1 MERASFFDRLRQSR
15 LLSEAELE
23 QAASRFGDTEPAQSI
38 ADALVDQGVLTAF
51 QARQVYSG
59 DTQPLA
65 LGQYRLLD
73 ELGRGGMGRVY
84 KALHTIMGRVVAI
97 KVIAPELV
105 QNPVAVEWFRREV
118 RASTHLVHPNIV
130 MAYDA
135 NEEDGLHFLVME
147 YVPGVNLDRL
157 VRQHGPLPVDHA
169 CALMRQAALGLQHAH
184 EKGMVHRDIKPG
196 NLLIP
201 AVEGEAP
208 ADVLVKI
215 VDFGLARLQG
225 KAKGDTIAVQRAGQR
240 PRHARLHRAR
250 AIARHSLRRHSLG
263 SLQPGLHV
271 LFRAGGPGA
280 FPRRKCHGKAHQ
292 AHDGTGGGAGETA
305 PEVPPPMADIVR
317 QLMAKKPDD
326 RYPTPAELVR
336 ALDLCQATSPQAP
349 SQAPQT
355 SCRPIWMTP
364 PTQVPANGSAVDEA
378 AIHTRIIDHL
388 ELTEAPGEEKSSEQ
402 LVLEPVWKYAP
413 GEVRR
418 AETHDTVTLSR
429 ADEAEAL
436 SKSPGSQP
444 VSDATLPAVSVPA
457 LEPAS
462 GQRIDWILR
471 RHWHRWTNLI
481 ETIVK
486 GRGPAHVNPDT
497 YRTVYTSLVNTCRSA
512 AEAAPTPQ
520 RRAYFQ
526 ELLSIVQPW
535 LNLHTFAHTEA
546 QMLRSLLVRCK
557 QAELELNDGNVPWTV
572 RQVVGMV
579 LLMLSPV
586 GLALWYW
593 NSAAPVAAGPV
604 ALRRVGRSQTVAAF
618 GLGLRRDAPVA
629 AHGRRV
635 PRGDCLFHL
644 SAGPHAAHLIL
655 TLLRSVAKQHELAP
669 CRDDVR
675 DDTIRE
681 RRSSISFAR
690 NFQLPTDQLWPSNGI
705 THSTASKHLPR
716 PLPLSSNSWRPRGNC
731 NRPICSGRKE

>member
-1 MERASFFDRLRQSR
+1 VDRTSFFDRLRQSR

-65 LGQYRLLD
+65 LGQYRLRD

-105 QNPVAVEWFRREV
+105 QNSVAVEWFRREV

-135 NEEDGLHFLVME
+135 NEADGLHFLVME

-169 CALMRQAALGLQHAH
+169 CALMRQSALGLQNAH

-201 AVEGEAP
+201 SPDGEAP

-215 VDFGLARLQG
+215 ADFGLARLQG
-225 KAKGDTIAVQRAGQR
+225 KAKGDTIAVSAPGNVLGT
-240 PRHARLHRAR
+240 PDY
-250 AIARHSLRRHSLG
+250 IAPEQSRDIHSADIRSDLYSLG
-263 SLQPGLHV
+263 CTFYFALAGRVPFPGENAMEKLIKHMMEPAEALEKV
-271 LFRAGGPGA
+271 RP
-280 FPRRKCHGKAHQ
+280 
-292 AHDGTGGGAGETA
+292 D
-305 PEVPPPMADIVR
+305 VPPALADLVR
-317 QLMAKKPDD
+317 RLMAKKPDD
-326 RYPTPAELVR
+326 RYQTPAELVR
-336 ALDLCQATSPQAP
+336 ALDLLQAESSPAP
-349 SQAPQT
+349 SHAPLT
-355 SCRPIWMTP
+355 TCRPIWIAP
-364 PTQVPANGSAVDEA
+364 PTQVPAVGA
-378 AIHTRIIDHL
+378 APSDLAAPTRVLDHL
-388 ELTEAPGEEKSSEQ
+388 ELAGSPADDEISEQ
-402 LVLEPVWKYAP
+402 IVLEPVWKHAP
-413 GEVRR
+413 GEARSE
-418 AETHDTVTLSR
+418 ETHDTVTLSR
-429 ADEAEAL
+429 ADDAEPTFAGTTPPEPNVAGRPIA
-436 SKSPGSQP
+436 SESM
-444 VSDATLPAVSVPA
+444 LPAVSVPA

-462 GQRIDWILR
+462 GQRIDGILR
-471 RHWHRWTNLI
+471 RHWHRWTGLI
-481 ETIVK
+481 ETVVR
-486 GRGPAHVNPDT
+486 GHGPARVNADT

-535 LNLHTFAHTEA
+535 FNLHTFIHTET
-546 QMLRSLLVRCK
+546 QMLQALLVRCK

-593 NSAAPVAAGPV
+593 NSARRWLPALWRSFEWDGPKP
-604 ALRRVGRSQTVAAF
+604 S
-618 GLGLRRDAPVA
+618 
-629 AHGRRV
+629 
-635 PRGDCLFHL
+635 
-644 SAGPHAAHLIL
+644 
-655 TLLRSVAKQHELAP
+655 LRSAWSYIETHPSLLMGVMFPAVIAFSIYLLA
-669 CRDDVR
+669 R
-675 DDTIRE
+675 T
-681 RRSSISFAR
+681 
-690 NFQLPTDQLWPSNGI
+690 
-705 THSTASKHLPR
+705 PR
-716 PLPLSSNSWRPRGNC
+716 T
-731 NRPICSGRKE
+731 